1 MEQHSLT
8 FRRTSNRLISRAAKI
23 IIAGLLLLT
32 AMPIYGQDSSA
43 ANTLTITQAITIAL
57 RNNFT
62 LKQSMTQVK
71 SSRYSLDQAGTA
83 FLPSLSASLSGSRN
97 YVPFRGG
104 SATRISSEGGQSVSA
119 NLSADINLF
128 NGFYD
133 YANYRASQRTY
144 SAQESSYTFAKQQ
157 LTFQTISQ
165 FLQVVQNLDF
175 IRVAEENLASQQ
187 QQLDQIQAFFD
198 QGNKSI
204 ADVLL
209 QKANVAQA
217 QLQLLTAQQ
226 TWETSRYTL
235 LQTLGQ
241 PPTAPFEFRAL
252 DVENINSTLDT
263 LAPVTDTQTVFQNR
277 FDVRSQVLQMEAA
290 REQIRAASSGF
301 WPSLSLSAGIG
312 SDYSSLDTQD
322 PFHRQFSN
330 NRSGTIGLS
339 LSIPIFDRFVT
350 LNNVRQAQQQL
361 DNQRYVL
368 KDLELTVNTQ
378 YQQALLDYRTAVRKR
393 TSAYA
398 EYQYT
403 QQALDAVKAQYEVG
417 AATIITL
424 TQTRAQDLNAHY
436 SLIAAEYNKLLQYLA
451 VMYQTG
457 RIDDG
462 VTMLKRETG
471 KRK

>member
-1 MEQHSLT
+1 M
-8 FRRTSNRLISRAAKI
+8 FRARSFVITS
-23 IIAGLLLLT
+23 LLLLLSL
-32 AMPIYGQDSSA
+32 PLYGQDSSA
-43 ANTLTITQAITIAL
+43 AQTLTIAQAIAMAL
-57 RNNFT
+57 RSNLT

-71 SSRYSLDQAGTA
+71 SSRYSLDRAGTA
-83 FLPSLSASLSGSRN
+83 FLPNLSASLSGSRS
-97 YVPFRGG
+97 YVPFSAG
-104 SATRISSEGGQSVSA
+104 SATQAASQGSQSVSA

-144 SAQESSYTFAKQQ
+144 SAQESSYAFAKQQ
-157 LTFQTISQ
+157 IIYQTISQ
-165 FLQVVQNLDF
+165 FLQVVQNLEF
-175 IRVAEENLASQQ
+175 IQVAEENLTSQQ

-217 QLQLLTAQQ
+217 QLQLLTAKQSY
-226 TWETSRYTL
+226 ETSRYML

-241 PPTAPFEFRAL
+241 PPTAPLKFRAL
-252 DVENINSTLDT
+252 DVENVNSALDT
-263 LAPVTDTQTVFQNR
+263 LAPTTDARSLLRNR
-277 FDVRSQVLQMEAA
+277 FDVRSQQLQIDAA

-312 SDYSSLDTQD
+312 SDYNSLDTRD

-350 LNNVRQAQQQL
+350 LYSVRQAQQQL
-361 DNQRYVL
+361 ENQRYVL

-378 YQQALLDYRTAVRKR
+378 YQQALLDYRTAVNKR

-403 QQALDAVKAQYEVG
+403 QQALEAVKAEYEVG

-457 RIDDG
+457 NIDEG
-462 VTMLKRETG
+462 VTMLKRET
-471 KRK
+471 RNQR

>member
-1 MEQHSLT
+1 MERLSFSSEYST
-8 FRRTSNRLISRAAKI
+8 RRLISHVRT
-23 IIAGLLLLT
+23 LLVASLLVLM
-32 AMPIYGQDSSA
+32 ALPLYGQDSSA
-43 ANTLTITQAITIAL
+43 TKTLTITEAIAMAL
-57 RNNFT
+57 RSNLA
-62 LKQSMTQVK
+62 LKQSLTQVK
-71 SSRYSLDQAGTA
+71 SSRYSRDRAGTA
-83 FLPSLSASLSGSRN
+83 FLPNLSASISGSRS
-97 YVPFRGG
+97 YVPYRAG
-104 SATRISSEGGQSVSA
+104 SATQLSSQGSQSVSA

-165 FLQVVQNLDF
+165 FLQAVQNRDF
-175 IRVAEENLASQQ
+175 IDVANENLTAQQ
-187 QQLDQIQAFFD
+187 QQLDLIQAFFD

-217 QLQLLTAQQ
+217 QLQLLTARQ
-226 TWETSRYTL
+226 TYETSRYTL

-241 PPTAPFEFRAL
+241 LPTAPFDFKAL
-252 DVENINSTLDT
+252 DVENINSVLDS
-263 LAPVTDTQTVFQNR
+263 LSPATDTGSLLQDR
-277 FDVRSQVLQMEAA
+277 FDIRSQQLQIDAA
-290 REQIRAASSGF
+290 KEQIRAAASGF
-301 WPSLSLSAGIG
+301 WPSLSLSASIG
-312 SDYSSLDTQD
+312 SDYNNLDTQD
-322 PFHRQFSN
+322 PFHTQFSN

-339 LSIPIFDRFVT
+339 LSIPIFDRFIT
-350 LNNVRQAQQQL
+350 LYSVRQAHQQL
-361 DNQRYVL
+361 EDQRYVL
-368 KDLELTVNTQ
+368 DNLRLTVNSQ
-378 YQQALLDYRTAVRKR
+378 YQQALLDYRTAINKR

-457 RIDDG
+457 HIDDG
-462 VTMLKRETG
+462 VTMLEREIG
-471 KRK
+471 KQN